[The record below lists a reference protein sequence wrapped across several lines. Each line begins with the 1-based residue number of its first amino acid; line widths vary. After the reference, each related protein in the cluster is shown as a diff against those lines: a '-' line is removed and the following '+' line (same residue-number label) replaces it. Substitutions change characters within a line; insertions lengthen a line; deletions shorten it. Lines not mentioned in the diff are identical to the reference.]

1 MRAVLDTNVLVSAV
15 LSRGSPP
22 DLILQAWRRGSFQ
35 LVTSAPLLFELD
47 AVLRRPRIKDRLGW
61 TDRELTAFVVAL
73 SENATVVEPQ
83 EELQIVATDE
93 DDNQVVE
100 AAIEGEAD
108 YIVSGDN
115 DLLRLAAY
123 GAVEVVTPARFVAI
137 LMALEP

>member
-73 SENATVVEPQ
+73 SSCHMLTFLAVASNKGFVVDSYADEATGHLEKNA
-83 EELQIVATDE
+83 
-93 DDNQVVE
+93 
-100 AAIEGEAD
+100 EGKRD
-108 YIVSGDN
+108 TSPVI
-115 DLLRLAAY
+115 
-123 GAVEVVTPARFVAI
+123 
-137 LMALEP
+137 